1 MSSSIIDSAQTDATP
16 SVESGAPHHR
26 SPHRAWL
33 VAVALVA
40 VVTLGLTIAWQAT
53 AGASPARI
61 PTVTTADSVAVQADP
76 AVSAGAGL
84 LALAWELTP
93 PSQRGAACAQF
104 SADPAAAWAAYSA
117 GADAASIATRAELS
131 AFLGVRC

>member
-1 MSSSIIDSAQTDATP
+1 MSSSIIDSTQTDATP

-26 SPHRAWL
+26 VQHRAWL

-40 VVTLGLTIAWQAT
+40 VVTLAWQAT
-53 AGASPARI
+53 AGASP
-61 PTVTTADSVAVQADP
+61 TTGRTNAANSVAVQADP
-76 AVSAGAGL
+76 AVSTGAGL

-117 GADAASIATRAELS
+117 GADAASIATRAELT